1 MIFFNFPICVTYGKI
16 RQPEDEHKIIFFNI
30 SYNYQIKITIT
41 YYLYHPIERR
51 ASMNKDSVIKAR
63 CSSEIKQQVQNYT
76 QSHNI
81 NESEFLLS
89 SVQTVLQQCNI
100 PDNYNEKLQFIYQ
113 YQYNLLRNRL
123 FNLIN
128 LNSTIPSYTKD
139 QIRKELS
146 NNDFSQF
153 NLH

>member
-51 ASMNKDSVIKAR
+51 SSMNKDSVIKAR

-89 SVQTVLQQCNI
+89 SVQTVLQCNV
-100 PDNYNEKLQFIYQ
+100 PNNYNEKLQFIYQ

-128 LNSTIPSYTKD
+128 LNSTIPSYTKEL
-139 QIRKELS
+139 IRKELS

>member
-89 SVQTVLQQCNI
+89 SVQTVLQCNV
-100 PDNYNEKLQFIYQ
+100 PNNYNEKLQFIYQ
-113 YQYNLLRNRL
+113 YQYNLLRNKL

>member
-51 ASMNKDSVIKAR
+51 SSMNKDSVIKAR

-89 SVQTVLQQCNI
+89 SVQTVLQCNV
-100 PDNYNEKLQFIYQ
+100 PNNYNEKLQFIYQ
-113 YQYNLLRNRL
+113 YQYNLLRNKL

-139 QIRKELS
+139 QIRKEFS

>member
-51 ASMNKDSVIKAR
+51 SSMNKDSVIKAR

-89 SVQTVLQQCNI
+89 SVQTVLQCNV
-100 PDNYNEKLQFIYQ
+100 PNNYNEKLQFIYQ

-128 LNSTIPSYTKD
+128 LNSTIPFYTKEL
-139 QIRKELS
+139 IRKELS

>member
-51 ASMNKDSVIKAR
+51 SSMNKDSVIKAR

-89 SVQTVLQQCNI
+89 SVQTVLQCNV
-100 PDNYNEKLQFIYQ
+100 PNNYNEKLQFIYQ
-113 YQYNLLRNRL
+113 YQYNLLRNKL

-139 QIRKELS
+139 QVRKEFS

>member
-1 MIFFNFPICVTYGKI
+1 MIFFYFPICVTYGKI

-51 ASMNKDSVIKAR
+51 SSMNKDSVIKAR

-89 SVQTVLQQCNI
+89 SVQTVLQYNV
-100 PDNYNEKLQFIYQ
+100 PNNYDEKLQFIYQ

>member
-1 MIFFNFPICVTYGKI
+1 MIFFYFPICVTYGKI

-51 ASMNKDSVIKAR
+51 SSMNKDSVIKAR

-89 SVQTVLQQCNI
+89 SVQTVLQCNI
-100 PDNYNEKLQFIYQ
+100 PNNYDEKLQFIYQ
-113 YQYNLLRNRL
+113 YQYNLLRNKL

-128 LNSTIPSYTKD
+128 LNSTIPSYTKEL
-139 QIRKELS
+139 IRKELS

>member
-51 ASMNKDSVIKAR
+51 SSMNKDSVIKAR

-89 SVQTVLQQCNI
+89 SVQTVLQCNV
-100 PDNYNEKLQFIYQ
+100 PNNYNEKLQFIYQ
-113 YQYNLLRNRL
+113 YQYNLLRNKL

-128 LNSTIPSYTKD
+128 LNSTIPSYTKEL
-139 QIRKELS
+139 IRKELS

>member
-41 YYLYHPIERR
+41 YCLYHPIERR
-51 ASMNKDSVIKAR
+51 TSMNKDSVIKAR

-89 SVQTVLQQCNI
+89 SVQTVLQCNI
-100 PDNYNEKLQFIYQ
+100 PNNYDEKLQFIYQ
-113 YQYNLLRNRL
+113 YQYNLLRNKL

-128 LNSTIPSYTKD
+128 LNSTIPSYTKEL
-139 QIRKELS
+139 IRKELS

>member
-1 MIFFNFPICVTYGKI
+1 MIFFYFPICVTYGKI

-51 ASMNKDSVIKAR
+51 SSMNKDSVIKAR

-89 SVQTVLQQCNI
+89 SVQTVLQYNV
-100 PDNYNEKLQFIYQ
+100 PNNYDEKLQFIYQ

-139 QIRKELS
+139 QIRKEFS

>member
-1 MIFFNFPICVTYGKI
+1 MIFFFFPICVTYGKI

-51 ASMNKDSVIKAR
+51 SSMNKDSVIKAR

-89 SVQTVLQQCNI
+89 SVQTVLQYNV
-100 PDNYNEKLQFIYQ
+100 PNNYDEKLQFIYQ

>member
-89 SVQTVLQQCNI
+89 SVQTVLQCNI
-100 PDNYNEKLQFIYQ
+100 PNNYDEKLQFIYQ
-113 YQYNLLRNRL
+113 YQYNLLRNKL

-128 LNSTIPSYTKD
+128 LNSTIPSYTKELV
-139 QIRKELS
+139 RKELS
-146 NNDFSQF
+146 NNSFSQF

>member
-1 MIFFNFPICVTYGKI
+1 MIFFNFPLCVTYGKI

-89 SVQTVLQQCNI
+89 SVQTVLQCNI
-100 PDNYNEKLQFIYQ
+100 PNNYDEKLQFIYQ
-113 YQYNLLRNRL
+113 YQYNLLRNKL

-128 LNSTIPSYTKD
+128 LNSTIPSYTKEL
-139 QIRKELS
+139 IRKELS

>member
-1 MIFFNFPICVTYGKI
+1 MIFFYFPICVTYGKI

-89 SVQTVLQQCNI
+89 SVQTVLQYNV
-100 PDNYNEKLQFIYQ
+100 PNNYDEKLQFIYQ
-113 YQYNLLRNRL
+113 YQYNLLRNKL

-128 LNSTIPSYTKD
+128 LNSTIPSYTKEL
-139 QIRKELS
+139 IRKELS

>member
-16 RQPEDEHKIIFFNI
+16 RQPKDEHKIIFFNI

-89 SVQTVLQQCNI
+89 SVQTVLQCNI
-100 PDNYNEKLQFIYQ
+100 PNNYDEKLQFIYQ
-113 YQYNLLRNRL
+113 YQYNLLRNKL

-128 LNSTIPSYTKD
+128 LNSTIPSYTKEL
-139 QIRKELS
+139 IRKELS

>member
-16 RQPEDEHKIIFFNI
+16 RQPEDEHKIIFFYI

-89 SVQTVLQQCNI
+89 SVQTVLQCNI
-100 PDNYNEKLQFIYQ
+100 PNNYDEKLQFIYQ
-113 YQYNLLRNRL
+113 YQYNLLRNKL

-128 LNSTIPSYTKD
+128 LNSTIPSYTKEL
-139 QIRKELS
+139 IRKELS

>member
-89 SVQTVLQQCNI
+89 SVQTVLQCNV
-100 PDNYNEKLQFIYQ
+100 PNNYNEKLQFIYQ
-113 YQYNLLRNRL
+113 YQYNLLRNKL

-128 LNSTIPSYTKD
+128 LNSTIPSYTKEL
-139 QIRKELS
+139 IRKELS

>member
-1 MIFFNFPICVTYGKI
+1 
-16 RQPEDEHKIIFFNI
+16 
-30 SYNYQIKITIT
+30 
-41 YYLYHPIERR
+41 
-51 ASMNKDSVIKAR
+51 MNKDSVIKAR

-89 SVQTVLQQCNI
+89 SVQTVLQCNI
-100 PDNYNEKLQFIYQ
+100 PNNYDEKLQFIYQ
-113 YQYNLLRNRL
+113 YQYNLLRNKL

-128 LNSTIPSYTKD
+128 LNSTIPSYTKELV
-139 QIRKELS
+139 RKELS

>member
-1 MIFFNFPICVTYGKI
+1 MIFFYFPICVTYGKI

-51 ASMNKDSVIKAR
+51 SSMNKDSVIKAR

-89 SVQTVLQQCNI
+89 SVQTVLQYNV
-100 PDNYNEKLQFIYQ
+100 PNNYDEKLQFIYQ

-128 LNSTIPSYTKD
+128 LNSTIPFYTKEL
-139 QIRKELS
+139 IRKELS

>member
-1 MIFFNFPICVTYGKI
+1 MIFFYFPICVTYGKI

-89 SVQTVLQQCNI
+89 SVQTVLQCNI
-100 PDNYNEKLQFIYQ
+100 PNNYDEKLQFIYQ
-113 YQYNLLRNRL
+113 YQYNLLRNKL

-128 LNSTIPSYTKD
+128 LNSTIPSYTKEL
-139 QIRKELS
+139 IRKELS

>member
-1 MIFFNFPICVTYGKI
+1 MIFFYFPICVTYGKI

-51 ASMNKDSVIKAR
+51 SSMNKDSVIKAR

-89 SVQTVLQQCNI
+89 SVQTVLQYNV
-100 PDNYNEKLQFIYQ
+100 PNNYDEKLQFIYQ

-128 LNSTIPSYTKD
+128 LNSTIPSCTKD

>member
-1 MIFFNFPICVTYGKI
+1 
-16 RQPEDEHKIIFFNI
+16 
-30 SYNYQIKITIT
+30 
-41 YYLYHPIERR
+41 
-51 ASMNKDSVIKAR
+51 MNKDSVIKAR
-63 CSSEIKQQVQNYT
+63 CSSEIKHQVQNYT

-89 SVQTVLQQCNI
+89 SVQTVLQCNI
-100 PDNYNEKLQFIYQ
+100 PNNYDEKLQFIYQ
-113 YQYNLLRNRL
+113 YQYNLLRNKL

-128 LNSTIPSYTKD
+128 LNSTIPSYTKEL
-139 QIRKELS
+139 IRKELS

>member
-1 MIFFNFPICVTYGKI
+1 
-16 RQPEDEHKIIFFNI
+16 
-30 SYNYQIKITIT
+30 
-41 YYLYHPIERR
+41 
-51 ASMNKDSVIKAR
+51 MNKDSVIKAR
-63 CSSEIKQQVQNYT
+63 CSSERKQQVQNYT

-89 SVQTVLQQCNI
+89 SVQTVLQYNV
-100 PDNYNEKLQFIYQ
+100 PNNYDEKLQFIYQ

>member
-1 MIFFNFPICVTYGKI
+1 MIFFNFHICVTYGKI

-89 SVQTVLQQCNI
+89 SVQTVLQCNI
-100 PDNYNEKLQFIYQ
+100 PNNYDEKLQFIYQ
-113 YQYNLLRNRL
+113 YQYNLLRNKL

-128 LNSTIPSYTKD
+128 LNSTIPSYTKEL
-139 QIRKELS
+139 IRKELS

>member
-1 MIFFNFPICVTYGKI
+1 MIFFYFPICVTYGKI

-51 ASMNKDSVIKAR
+51 SSMNKDSVIKAR

-89 SVQTVLQQCNI
+89 SVQTVLQYNV
-100 PDNYNEKLQFIYQ
+100 PNNYDEKLQFIYQ

-128 LNSTIPSYTKD
+128 LNSTIPSYTKEL
-139 QIRKELS
+139 IRKELS

>member
-1 MIFFNFPICVTYGKI
+1 
-16 RQPEDEHKIIFFNI
+16 
-30 SYNYQIKITIT
+30 
-41 YYLYHPIERR
+41 
-51 ASMNKDSVIKAR
+51 MNTDSVIKAR

-89 SVQTVLQQCNI
+89 SVQTVLQCNI
-100 PDNYNEKLQFIYQ
+100 PNNYDEKLQFIYQ
-113 YQYNLLRNRL
+113 YQYNLLRNKL

-139 QIRKELS
+139 QVRKEFS

>member
-51 ASMNKDSVIKAR
+51 SSMNKDSVIKAR

-89 SVQTVLQQCNI
+89 SVQTVLQCNV
-100 PDNYNEKLQFIYQ
+100 PNNYKEKLQFIYQ

-128 LNSTIPSYTKD
+128 LNSTIPSYTKEL
-139 QIRKELS
+139 IRKELS